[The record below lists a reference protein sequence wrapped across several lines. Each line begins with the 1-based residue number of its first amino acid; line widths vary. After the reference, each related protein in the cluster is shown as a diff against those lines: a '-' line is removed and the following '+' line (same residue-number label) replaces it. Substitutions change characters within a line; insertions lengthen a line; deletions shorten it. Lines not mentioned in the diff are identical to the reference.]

1 MEYTVEEV
9 SPVKRTVNV
18 VVPEEEVNASIQAT
32 IALYRRDV
40 EIKGFRKG
48 KVPASI
54 IEGRYGKKLYSE
66 ATQDLLNYHINTILN
81 EMEVTPLGRLDMN
94 PKGAELLE
102 KGKPYEYSFSFE
114 VVPSFDLPEY
124 KGLKVEEEEVVI
136 NPEEVDQ
143 VLERMRENSAT
154 LTRVDEPRTA
164 QDGDVV
170 MIDFQGYKDG
180 EAIDTIKAEN
190 FELLLGEGSA
200 LESFE
205 AIVKKLKAGEEGSG
219 IVVFPEDFLNKDLAG
234 QEVEMKVTLH
244 AIKTKKLPELNDA
257 FASHA
262 GGCSTMDELRDMIT
276 KSYERSRKDLH
287 KSAAQ
292 KKLLDELK
300 SQVEF
305 ELPPVLV
312 EAHIDQKVENLRQR
326 TEQQGK
332 SLESLGKTPEELR
345 EQFRA
350 ECEDIVK
357 SEIFLMA
364 VAEEEEIKVDPQEV
378 DFMLQKMAM
387 QTGQDFNALKDYYEQ
402 NNLMVPLRDRVLQDK
417 AMDLIYEHAQVTMV
431 PAETTAEAETPRE
444 EGEEED
450 A

>member
-1 MEYTVEEV
+1 
-9 SPVKRTVNV
+9 
-18 VVPEEEVNASIQAT
+18 
-32 IALYRRDV
+32 
-40 EIKGFRKG
+40 
-48 KVPASI
+48 
-54 IEGRYGKKLYSE
+54 
-66 ATQDLLNYHINTILN
+66 
-81 EMEVTPLGRLDMN
+81 
-94 PKGAELLE
+94 
-102 KGKPYEYSFSFE
+102 
-114 VVPSFDLPEY
+114 
-124 KGLKVEEEEVVI
+124 
-136 NPEEVDQ
+136 
-143 VLERMRENSAT
+143 
-154 LTRVDEPRTA
+154 
-164 QDGDVV
+164 
-170 MIDFQGYKDG
+170 
-180 EAIDTIKAEN
+180 
-190 FELLLGEGSA
+190 
-200 LESFE
+200 
-205 AIVKKLKAGEEGSG
+205 
-219 IVVFPEDFLNKDLAG
+219 
-234 QEVEMKVTLH
+234 
-244 AIKTKKLPELNDA
+244 
-257 FASHA
+257 
-262 GGCSTMDELRDMIT
+262 
-276 KSYERSRKDLH
+276 
-287 KSAAQ
+287 
-292 KKLLDELK
+292 
-300 SQVEF
+300 
-305 ELPPVLV
+305 V